1 MRRWILLLFG
11 LVVGC
16 GGGGPLDNAAEA
28 PIEAPDSGE
37 PPPAATPLLP
47 AVEGEVIGFPGAAV
61 PGLDASYVTT
71 GLGWLG
77 ADDDVIF
84 EGVIQWRATLELGCG
99 ILRRRGDGTVNAVL
113 MQGQVLPGTGGGRVK
128 HPSLP
133 LEARGETLVIPA
145 LVDGG
150 TIARGLFAV
159 PRGGGAPVLLA
170 SETTGEFVAAAID
183 ADGTVVAE
191 VEDDDA
197 TSILVIPAG
206 GEPRVLCDGCAPGFS
221 TDGASVVVRQAGRAV
236 AFDLDGAPHALLGAG
251 DAAPGANGLVTGI
264 RAAWVT
270 ADGGAFVVH
279 ATTDDADT
287 PDVLVR
293 LADGAAPE
301 VVAAC
306 GAPAPGTAGVFETIE
321 PAAGRSTDVL
331 FGAKVDDP
339 ARATAVF
346 RAPPGQDA
354 SLLAATGDAAAD
366 LDAELGIGPRDVVAG
381 DGARTA
387 FGASVLRDGLAIA
400 TGVFVADGN
409 GSTTRVVT
417 TGAPLAAR
425 AKTTVARFLFP
436 LRDAVDVHRD
446 GRTLVHVGLVEE
458 RRPDATLGALLLVR

>member
-11 LVVGC
+11 VVVGC
-16 GGGGPLDNAAEA
+16 GGGSTLGNAAEA
-28 PIEAPDSGE
+28 PIEAPASND
-37 PPPAATPLLP
+37 PPAAAPLLP
-47 AVEGEVIGFPGAAV
+47 AVEGEIIGFPGAAV

-113 MQGQVLPGTGGGRVK
+113 MQGQLLPGTGGGRVK
-128 HPSLP
+128 HPGLP

-159 PRGGGAPVLLA
+159 PRGSGTPVLLA
-170 SETTGEFVAAAID
+170 AETTGEFVAAEIAD
-183 ADGTVVAE
+183 DGTVVVE
-191 VEDDDA
+191 VEDE
-197 TSILVIPAG
+197 TSSILVVPPG
-206 GEPRVLCDGCAPGFS
+206 GAPQVLCTGCAPGFS
-221 TDGASVVVRQAGRAV
+221 TDGTSVVVRQAGRAV
-236 AFDLDGAPHALLGAG
+236 ALDLDGTPRALLAAG
-251 DAAPGANGLVTGI
+251 DAAPGTAGLVTGI
-264 RAAWVT
+264 RDAWVT

-279 ATTDDADT
+279 ATTDDPER

-293 LADGAAPE
+293 LLEGAAPD

-306 GAPAPGTAGVFETIE
+306 GAPAPGTSGVFESIE
-321 PAAGRSTDVL
+321 PAAGRSVDIV
-331 FGAKVDDP
+331 FGARVDGDP
-339 ARATAVF
+339 ARVTAVF
-346 RAPPGQDA
+346 GAPPGQGA
-354 SLLAATGDAAAD
+354 ALLAATGDAAAD
-366 LDAELGIGPRDVVAG
+366 LDAELGIGTRDVVAG

-387 FGASVLRDGLAIA
+387 FGASVLRDGVAIA
-400 TGVFVADGN
+400 TGVFVAAGDGT
-409 GSTTRVVT
+409 TTRVAT
-417 TGAPLAAR
+417 TGAPVAAR
-425 AKTTVARFLFP
+425 PATTVARFLFP
-436 LRDAVDVHRD
+436 LRDAVDVDRD